1 MLMKTKL
8 LLIFLLVVSLFSTW
22 LWFEYKSALTIPVIT
37 EKSRIIEIEK
47 GDSFK
52 KITNK
57 LLADQ
62 ITIQPLW
69 FKVIA
74 YEMKVANKLK
84 AGEYELKPGL
94 TMPEILQ
101 VFVAGKAIQYSIT
114 FPEGWSFKQIIEKI
128 SQNPHIEQTLEAMD
142 FQNIMAN
149 IGSDYKHPEG
159 LFFPD
164 TYFFDKKTTDIALLK
179 KAYQKMQLVLKEEWD
194 NKAENLPL
202 KNPYQALILASIV
215 EKETGAAAER
225 AQIAGVFTRR
235 LKKGMLLQTDPTV
248 IYGMGD
254 SYQGNIRYKD
264 LKQATAYNT
273 YVIKGLPPT
282 PIAMPGRE
290 AIHAALHPAQGKSL
304 YFVAKGQG
312 EGTHVFS
319 ATLREHNNA
328 VNKYQ
333 RKR

>member
-1 MLMKTKL
+1 MKTKL
-8 LLIFLLVVSLFSTW
+8 LFIFLLVIGLFSAW
-22 LWFEYKSALTIPVIT
+22 LGFEYKSALTTPVIA

-57 LLADQ
+57 LLAHE

-74 YEMKVANKLK
+74 YEMKVTNKLK

-94 TMPEILQ
+94 NIPEILQ

-114 FPEGWSFKQIIEKI
+114 FPEGWRFKQILERIH
-128 SQNPHIEQTLEAMD
+128 QNSHLEQTLAEED
-142 FQNIMAN
+142 YQNIMTLL
-149 IGSDYKHPEG
+149 GSDYKHPEG

-164 TYFFDKKTTDIALLK
+164 TYFFDKKTKDIALLK
-179 KAYQKMQLVLKEEWD
+179 KAYHKMQLVLKEEWQ

-202 KNPYQALILASIV
+202 ETPYQALILASIV
-215 EKETGAAAER
+215 EKETGAAVER

-254 SYQGNIRYKD
+254 AYQGNIRYKD
-264 LKQATAYNT
+264 LKQPTTYNT

-290 AIHAALHPAQGKSL
+290 AIHAALHPAKGKSL
-304 YFVAKGQG
+304 YFVAKGK
-312 EGTHVFS
+312 GTHVFS